1 VDPILVERA
10 RRGDRDAFAG
20 LVHQVSDRLYAIAF
34 RILRDTGLAEDA
46 LQNALVSAWRQ
57 LPHLRDVDRFDAWLH
72 RVLVNACYVEVRR
85 NRRWAANV
93 RVLPDLQGA
102 TSDESRR
109 IGDRDELERAFRR
122 LPVDQ
127 RAVFVLHHYVGL
139 TLVEIAES
147 LGIPAGTAR
156 SRLHYATRALR
167 LAISAGREPA
177 NEKEGMA

>member
-1 VDPILVERA
+1 MDRDLVERA
-10 RRGDRDAFAG
+10 RKGDRDAFAG

-46 LQNALVSAWRQ
+46 LQSALVSAWRQ
-57 LPHLRDVDRFDAWLH
+57 LPHLREIDRFDAWLH
-72 RVLVNACYVEVRR
+72 KVLVNACYVEVRR

-93 RVLPDLQGA
+93 RVLPEFQA
-102 TSDESRR
+102 STPDESRA
-109 IGDRDELERAFRR
+109 IGERDELERAFRR

-127 RAVFVLHHYVGL
+127 RAVFVLHHYIGL
-139 TLVEIAES
+139 PLVEIAGT

-167 LAISAGREPA
+167 LAIEAGREPVT
-177 NEKEGMA
+177 EKEGLA